1 MGRHKKWEMSRKIL
15 IIFTAI
21 ASLLMIL
28 SSICNWIAYY
38 SEKLFPQYFIYGD
51 LIMGKTSQ
59 EWHFYSDIFVGL
71 HDYVCVLFVIVFGTL
86 LLFNKLSVSRYIK
99 GILTLYYVR
108 VCVVY
113 TFMELLDPAIITTG
127 IKNMIYMKFRIHCW
141 SIALVFLL
149 IYFLRCLLLTI
160 YHRWVARKENRE

>member
-1 MGRHKKWEMSRKIL
+1 MGRHKKWEVSRTIL
-15 IIFTAI
+15 IIFTAA

-38 SEKLFPQYFIYGD
+38 TERLFPQYLSRGN
-51 LIMGKTSQ
+51 LIFGKTAQQWRS
-59 EWHFYSDIFVGL
+59 YGDIFVGL
-71 HDYVCVLFVIVFGTL
+71 HDYVCVLFVIIFGIL
-86 LLFNKLSVSRYIK
+86 LLLNKLSVSRYIK
-99 GILTLYYVR
+99 GILILYYVR

-113 TFMELLDPAIITTG
+113 TFMELFDPAIITTG

-149 IYFLRCLLLTI
+149 IYFLRWLLLVI
-160 YHRWVARKENRE
+160 YHKWVARKSNKE